1 MSARLAVIAAMV
13 FVAVLV
19 VGWLGRESAERSRFT
34 SRLST
39 WSAAPEGGR
48 ALYTLVERLGA
59 KPERVTHNLEVIP
72 EQGVM
77 VSVQPQAPDVFFLL
91 ALFGGLQTFTDEE
104 VEAIQAWVAQGNTFV
119 LVSNDE
125 LDLPRAFGLEMQWS
139 GGAPDA
145 VGFWDALKGAIPD
158 EQGEPEE
165 SEEQGEPQASDKGRR
180 GRGTKPIKAQGW
192 SEWPP
197 KTEEGRVAFG
207 QQPRLAGVGALK
219 IETSAP
225 GVALDEAWL
234 GLDADEAQDKLE
246 DGDGFAELLVGAD
259 GRAVGAEVRRGG
271 GRFVFVGSSY
281 MATNGGLGEADN
293 ALALVRLMGVAQGE
307 RVYFDEF
314 HHGFSHERSLSGYLR
329 DSGLWVLVAQLA
341 VLLGLVGWRLQERFG
356 PSLALFEE
364 EWRGAG
370 DQLKAMSQIYAR
382 GGHAKHALGVLL
394 DDLERALVERHRLP
408 RGSAGEELAQALG
421 RQGLGEDAARLR
433 ALRARVAGV
442 GERERGK
449 QEAQVLS
456 LGQEIARWAQALR
469 S

>member
-1 MSARLAVIAAMV
+1 
-13 FVAVLV
+13 
-19 VGWLGRESAERSRFT
+19 
-34 SRLST
+34 
-39 WSAAPEGGR
+39 
-48 ALYTLVERLGA
+48 
-59 KPERVTHNLEVIP
+59 
-72 EQGVM
+72 
-77 VSVQPQAPDVFFLL
+77 
-91 ALFGGLQTFTDEE
+91 
-104 VEAIQAWVAQGNTFV
+104 
-119 LVSNDE
+119 
-125 LDLPRAFGLEMQWS
+125 
-139 GGAPDA
+139 

-329 DSGLWVLVAQLA
+329 DSGLW
-341 VLLGLVGWRLQERFG
+341 RLQERFG